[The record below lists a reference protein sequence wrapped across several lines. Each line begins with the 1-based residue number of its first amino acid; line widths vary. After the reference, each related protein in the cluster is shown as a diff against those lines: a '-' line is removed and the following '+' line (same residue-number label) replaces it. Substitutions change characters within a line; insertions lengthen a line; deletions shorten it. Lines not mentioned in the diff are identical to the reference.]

1 MRLDRL
7 FSITMMLLNRKRIS
21 AADLAARFEVSLR
34 TIYRDME
41 TINRAGIPVVSFS
54 GSDGGYEIMQSYRL
68 ERQYLSLEDLYSI
81 YSALRGMQS
90 ATGDTGMAE
99 LLDRVGA
106 LISDKL
112 HDLDTSGM
120 LLDLAPAAGPKE
132 HLHMLHLAIKEN
144 RLIALDYMDIHGAE
158 TQRLVEPMG
167 LYLKSDVWY
176 LWGYCRVRSALRVF
190 RLSRMNHVR
199 IMSETFSRRGLSI
212 EDIDADRARSG
223 RPPCIRVRLRFQAAV
238 KTRVKDEFLP
248 DQLKSGPDGTI
259 LADACYYTKE
269 SAIRHLMS
277 YGVNVTLLAPPELVD
292 DFRRQIAEIAKMYS

>member
-7 FSITMMLLNRKRIS
+7 FAITMMLLNRKRIS
-21 AADLAARFEVSLR
+21 ATDLAARFEVSLR

-68 ERQYLSLEDLYSI
+68 DRQYLSLEDLYSI

-90 ATGDTGMAE
+90 ATGDTGIAE

-112 HDLDTSGM
+112 HALDTSGM
-120 LLDLAPAAGPKE
+120 LVDFAPASGSKE
-132 HLHMLHLAIKEN
+132 HLRTLHLAIKEC
-144 RLIALDYMDIHGAE
+144 RLVQLEYMDIHGSE
-158 TQRLVEPMG
+158 TQRMVEPMG
-167 LYLKSDVWY
+167 LYLKSGAWY

-190 RLSRMNHVR
+190 RLSRMNRVR

-212 EDIDADRARSG
+212 ADVDADRTRSG
-223 RPPCIRVRLRFQAAV
+223 SPPYIRVRLRFQAAV
-238 KTRVKDEFLP
+238 KTRVRDEFLP
-248 DQLKSGPDGTI
+248 DQLTSGPDGTI

-269 SAIRHLMS
+269 SAIRHVMS
-277 YGVNVTLLAPPELVD
+277 YGTSITLLEPSELVD
-292 DFRRQIAEIAKMYS
+292 DLRRHIAEIAKNYS

>member
-7 FSITMMLLNRKRIS
+7 FSITMMLLNHKRIS
-21 AADLAARFEVSLR
+21 ATDLAARFEVSLR

-68 ERQYLSLEDLYSI
+68 DRQYLSLEDLYSI

-120 LLDLAPAAGPKE
+120 LLDFASASGPKE
-132 HLHMLHLAIKEN
+132 HLRTLHLAIKEL
-144 RLIALDYMDIHGAE
+144 RLVQLDYMDIHGVE
-158 TQRLVEPMG
+158 TQRMVEPMG
-167 LYLKSDVWY
+167 LYLKSNAWY
-176 LWGYCRVRSALRVF
+176 LWGYCRVRCALRVF
-190 RLSRMNHVR
+190 RLSRMNRVR
-199 IMSETFSRRGLSI
+199 MMSETFSRRGLSI
-212 EDIDADRARSG
+212 EDVDADRVQSG
-223 RPPCIRVRLRFQAAV
+223 AAPCVCVRLRFQAAV
-238 KTRVKDEFLP
+238 KTRVRDEFLP

-259 LADACYYTKE
+259 LANACYYTKE

-277 YGVNVTLLAPPELVD
+277 YGTNVTLLAPSELVD
-292 DFRRQIAEIAKMYS
+292 DFRRHIAEIAKMYS

>member
-7 FSITMMLLNRKRIS
+7 FSITMMLLNHKRIS
-21 AADLAARFEVSLR
+21 ATDLAARFEVSLR

-68 ERQYLSLEDLYSI
+68 DRQYLSLEDLYSI

-112 HDLDTSGM
+112 HYFDTSGM
-120 LLDLAPAAGPKE
+120 LLDFASASGPKE
-132 HLHMLHLAIKEN
+132 HLRTLHLAIKEV
-144 RLIALDYMDIHGAE
+144 RLVRLDYMDIHGAE
-158 TQRLVEPMG
+158 TQRMVEPMG
-167 LYLKSDVWY
+167 LYLKSNAWY
-176 LWGYCRVRSALRVF
+176 LWGYCRVRCALRVF
-190 RLSRMNHVR
+190 RLSRMNRVR
-199 IMSETFSRRGLSI
+199 MMSETFSRRGLSI
-212 EDIDADRARSG
+212 EDVDADRVQSG
-223 RPPCIRVRLRFQAAV
+223 AAPCVCVRLRFQAAV
-238 KTRVKDEFLP
+238 KTRVRDEFLP

-277 YGVNVTLLAPPELVD
+277 YGTNVTLLAPSELVD
-292 DFRRQIAEIAKMYS
+292 DFRRHIAEIAKMYS

>member
-21 AADLAARFEVSLR
+21 ATDLAARFEVSLR

-68 ERQYLSLEDLYSI
+68 DRQYLSLEDLYSI

-99 LLDRVGA
+99 LLDRIGA

-120 LLDLAPAAGPKE
+120 LLDFAPASGSKG
-132 HLHMLHLAIKEN
+132 HLRTLHLAIKEL
-144 RLIALDYMDIHGAE
+144 RLVELDYMDIHGAE
-158 TQRLVEPMG
+158 TQRMVEPMG
-167 LYLKSDVWY
+167 LYLKSNAWY
-176 LWGYCRVRSALRVF
+176 LWGYCRVRFALRVF
-190 RLSRMNHVR
+190 RLSRMNRVR
-199 IMSETFSRRGLSI
+199 VMSETFSRRGLSI

-223 RPPCIRVRLRFQAAV
+223 TPPCIRVRLRFQAAV
-238 KTRVKDEFLP
+238 KTRVRDEFLP
-248 DQLKSGPDGTI
+248 DQLMSGPDGTI
-259 LADACYYTKE
+259 LADACYYSKE
-269 SAIRHLMS
+269 SAIQHLMS
-277 YGVNVTLLAPPELVD
+277 FGTNATLLAPSELVD
-292 DFRRQIAEIAKMYS
+292 DFRKQIAEIAKIYS

>member
-7 FSITMMLLNRKRIS
+7 FSITMMLLNHKRIS
-21 AADLAARFEVSLR
+21 ATDLAARFEVSLR

-41 TINRAGIPVVSFS
+41 TINRSGIPVVSFS

-68 ERQYLSLEDLYSI
+68 DRQYLSLEDLYSI

-90 ATGDTGMAE
+90 ATGDTGMTE

-112 HDLDTSGM
+112 HYLDTSGM
-120 LLDLAPAAGPKE
+120 LLDFAPASGPTE
-132 HLHMLHLAIKEN
+132 HLRTLHLAIKEL
-144 RLIALDYMDIHGAE
+144 RLVQLDYMDIHGAE
-158 TQRLVEPMG
+158 TQRMVEPMG
-167 LYLKSDVWY
+167 LYLKSNAWY

-190 RLSRMNHVR
+190 RLSRMNRVR
-199 IMSETFSRRGLSI
+199 VMSETFSRRELSI
-212 EDIDADRARSG
+212 EDVDADRVQSG
-223 RPPCIRVRLRFQAAV
+223 TAPCVCVRLRFQAAV
-238 KTRVKDEFLP
+238 KTRVRDEFLP

-277 YGVNVTLLAPPELVD
+277 YGTNVTLLAPSELVD
-292 DFRRQIAEIAKMYS
+292 DFRRHIAEIAKMYS